1 MNGPPIRVVV
11 ADDHAIVREGLRL
24 VLSAQPR
31 INVVG
36 EAGDGNEALA
46 LVEQLGPDVVVMDI
60 AMPNLNGLDATR
72 HIRRRFPDVKVVI
85 LTMHENQLY
94 VLQIVKAGATGCV
107 LKRSL
112 GRELV
117 DAIEAAARGET
128 YFSPAIATS
137 VLQDYRRLLSRPTM
151 DEPDVLTLREREVLQ
166 LIAEGK
172 TNRDIAGLLTVSIKT
187 VQAHR
192 THIMNK
198 LDVHDRTEL
207 VKYAIRAGMIS
218 AD

>member
-1 MNGPPIRVVV
+1 MNGKPIRVVV

-24 VLSAQPR
+24 VLAAQPT
-31 INVVG
+31 ISVVG

-172 TNRDIAGLLTVSIKT
+172 TNRDIAALLTVSIKT

-198 LDVHDRTEL
+198 LDMHDRTEL

-218 AD
+218 AE

>member
-31 INVVG
+31 ISVVG

>member
-1 MNGPPIRVVV
+1 MNGAPIRVVV

-24 VLSAQPR
+24 VLAAQPT
-31 INVVG
+31 ISVVG

-94 VLQIVKAGATGCV
+94 VLQIVKAGVTGCV

-192 THIMNK
+192 THIMTK

>member
-1 MNGPPIRVVV
+1 MNGEPIRVVV

-24 VLSAQPR
+24 VLAAQPT
-31 INVVG
+31 ISVVG

-137 VLQDYRRLLSRPTM
+137 VLQDYRRLLSRPTV

-166 LIAEGK
+166 LIAEGN
-172 TNRDIAGLLTVSIKT
+172 TNRDIAGLLTLSIKT

>member
-24 VLSAQPR
+24 VLAAQPT
-31 INVVG
+31 ISVVG

-218 AD
+218 AE

>member
-1 MNGPPIRVVV
+1 MNGEPIRVVV

-24 VLSAQPR
+24 VLAAQPT
-31 INVVG
+31 ISVVG

-46 LVEQLGPDVVVMDI
+46 LVEQLSPDVVVMDI

-72 HIRRRFPDVKVVI
+72 HIRRRFPEVKVVI

-137 VLQDYRRLLSRPTM
+137 VLQDYRRLLSRPTL

-172 TNRDIAGLLTVSIKT
+172 TNRDIAGLLTLSIKT
-187 VQAHR
+187 VQSHR